1 MPPDEIGVRRGGAQR
16 SPVMGSVRP
25 RRLDGFRR
33 AIPVT
38 LGVFTLALVA
48 VLLLWDAFPRRF
60 PARAHDVLGA
70 LPLAL
75 IGLTY
80 LVHELSRGATRMEL
94 VKATLLALAFYFW
107 SANQLWP
114 DLPAAT
120 VFNDVAIALFVLDVF
135 LVIVGW
141 PPSRPGDGVAETRPA
156 VDEPIP

>member
-1 MPPDEIGVRRGGAQR
+1 MPPDQTGMRGIGAQR
-16 SPVMGSVRP
+16 SPAGGSVRP
-25 RRLDGFRR
+25 RRLDRIRR
-33 AIPVT
+33 AIPVR

-60 PARAHDVLGA
+60 PPRAHDVLGA

-75 IGLTY
+75 IGLIY
-80 LVHELSRGATRMEL
+80 LVHELSRGATRTEL
-94 VKATLLALAFYFW
+94 VKASLLALAFWFW

-120 VFNDVAIALFVLDVF
+120 VFNDLAIALFVLDVF

-141 PPSRPGDGVAETRPA
+141 PPSRPADGVAETRPA
-156 VDEPIP
+156 GDAPIP